1 MKNKRI
7 FVVSDLHG
15 IREPYDSIIN
25 ELEELASKSNEEIVL
40 YINGDVI
47 DRGPDSMYIL
57 RDVMKR
63 SKGQKG
69 NITVKMLAGN
79 HELNML
85 EALEAKKGDEW
96 PKKCTW
102 FYKNNG
108 GQVTAKQFD
117 ALPKKEQ
124 KEIVDFIYNLPLYET
139 IEGEMF
145 DDKGVILTHARPP
158 RDIKTTDIKVLKDAF
173 KSDHNYR
180 EVFKMLW
187 TRDENLKSGERI
199 GIKDYFTIIGHTP
212 ITDNGLGFEYSSY
225 DKALNIDGGCAYYA
239 QVDSFDLRVPL
250 VELNFKDKN
259 ILINTYDKNGKKRDK
274 YFMEDYYIFR
284 LNDNYKND
292 KAINDNIIRHEQNSI
307 NDKIDDIT
315 LYIKEGTVHIK
326 DKMINGA
333 KYVLNNRD
341 AVLGIMAIIVTI
353 ELFNIG
359 RTIYNE
365 HKSQEAESE
374 EETNELVLTIDD
386 NESKTDETTIELTY
400 TVQENDNLTFIAD
413 KYNVNIED
421 IADYN
426 NIENINIIYKNQKL
440 LIPYRIKN
448 DELTRFVKFLPGE
461 EKTKSLAKEYH
472 TTEKTINK
480 LNKIIDSN
488 KDGVVVPDIQAVIE
502 MHNTETLINTSS
514 IKVLTKKGYI

>member
-25 ELEELASKSNEEIVL
+25 ELEDLASKSNEEIVL

-85 EALEAKKGDEW
+85 EALVDKKGNEW

-102 FYKNNG
+102 FYGENG

-117 ALPKKEQ
+117 ALSKKEQ
-124 KEIVDFIYNLPLYET
+124 EKIVDFICNLPLYET
-139 IEGEMF
+139 IEGEIF

-158 RDIKTTDIKVLKDAF
+158 RDIKTTDIKVLKDAL
-173 KSDHNYR
+173 KSNHNYN

-187 TRDENLKSGERI
+187 TRDENLKSDERI

-212 ITDNGLGFEYSSY
+212 ITYNGLGFEYSSY

-284 LNDNYKND
+284 LNDNQ
-292 KAINDNIIRHEQNSI
+292 INDEATS
-307 NDKIDDIT
+307 DKIDDIT
-315 LYIKEGTVHIK
+315 LSIKEGTVHIK

-386 NESKTDETTIELTY
+386 NDSKTDETTIELTY
-400 TVQENDNLTFIAD
+400 NVQENDNLTFIAD
-413 KYNVNIED
+413 KFNVNIED
-421 IADYN
+421 IAEYN
-426 NIENINIIYKNQKL
+426 NIKNINLIYKNQKL
-440 LIPYRIKN
+440 LIPYKIKN
-448 DELTRFVKFLPGE
+448 DELIRFVKFLPGE
-461 EKTKSLAKEYH
+461 EKTKSLVKEYH
-472 TTEKTINK
+472 TTKKTIDS

-502 MHNTETLINTSS
+502 MHDTETVINTSS
-514 IKVLTKKGYI
+514 NIRVLTKKGYI